1 MTAFPCRLATPGMI
15 EIGQALGLPPNPSLS
30 IMLHSSLT
38 DAKTR
43 ETLRAITAA
52 FSEHRKSSNA
62 RISCVSA

>member
-1 MTAFPCRLATPGMI
+1 MI